1 MSTKPIRLPDDCW
14 LDILSQLRRPFV
26 ASQFSFVSRRFATL
40 ADSRL
45 WTKRKKLPPLFVLCD
60 RIGWVDGEQFVEKP
74 MPSCAPPKNLQL
86 SSITVFICSCMNNAL
101 DFLCLLSAARP
112 CAVQLEGSVSDTCQL
127 RHFERA
133 QFRTLLAQTE
143 RIRLCQHPVWGL
155 PLTAIFCADTKLEN
169 VCQSM
174 LKVPSLE
181 CQLLSDADFPQLLFW
196 LHYCAPNDQQAVA
209 NKKQLHLFCDHLP
222 GIQLVEAFIRL
233 LIQVFSRSI
242 DSCPFTIQFVM
253 SNYDPTAAS
262 AFNSLLFASVHYN
275 FETGES
281 LKLFTQLSLT
291 NGEHGRGQQTIVMER
306 TMIEKLSIDAK
317 ACEEKNELISAGR
330 QKEECVLIILK

>member
-1 MSTKPIRLPDDCW
+1 MSTKSIRLPDDCW
-14 LDILSQLRRPFV
+14 LDILSQLCRPFV
-26 ASQFSFVSRRFATL
+26 ASQFSLVSRRFATL

-45 WTKRKKLPPLFVLCD
+45 WTKRQKLPPLFVLCD
-60 RIGWVDGEQFVEKP
+60 RLGWVNGEQFVEKP
-74 MPSCAPPKNLQL
+74 MPICAPPKNLQL
-86 SSITVFICSCMNNAL
+86 SSITMFICSCMNNAL
-101 DFLCLLSAARP
+101 DFLLC
-112 CAVQLEGSVSDTCQL
+112 L
-127 RHFERA
+127 RHHKLNAFDFA
-133 QFRTLLAQTE
+133 N
-143 RIRLCQHPVWGL
+143 IR
-155 PLTAIFCADTKLEN
+155 
-169 VCQSM
+169 M

-242 DSCPFTIQFVM
+242 DSCPYTIQFVL

-262 AFNSLLFASVHYN
+262 AFNNSLLFASVHYN

-291 NGEHGRGQQTIVMER
+291 DGEHGRGQQTIVMER

-330 QKEECVLIILK
+330 QKEECILIILK